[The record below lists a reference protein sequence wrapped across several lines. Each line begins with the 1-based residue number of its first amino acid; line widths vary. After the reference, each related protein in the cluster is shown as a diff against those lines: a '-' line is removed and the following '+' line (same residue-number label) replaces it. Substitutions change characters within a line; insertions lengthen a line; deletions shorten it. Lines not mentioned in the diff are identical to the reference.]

1 MGWLHENHRA
11 VDALFGGGLFESAPD
26 GGGLLEAKADVL
38 VGCLSGCFCGWLAAS
53 VAAFVAG

>member
-11 VDALFGGGLFESAPD
+11 VGALFGGGLLKSAPD

-38 VGCLSGCFCGWLAAS
+38 VGCLSGCFCGWLTCLMD
-53 VAAFVAG
+53 G